1 MGQKRRR
8 YTREFKLDAL
18 KLVAEGRPVAEVA
31 RNLGIHVNT
40 LHGWRAQ
47 FASDPEAAFPGQ
59 GNRPDKD
66 DEIRQLKRDLKRV
79 TQERDILKKAA
90 AYFANDEG

>member
-1 MGQKRRR
+1 MGQKRRK

-18 KLVAEGRPVAEVA
+18 RLVAEGRAVAEVA
-31 RNLGIHVNT
+31 RGLGVHVNT

-47 FASDPEAAFPGQ
+47 FGNDPEAAFAGQ
-59 GNRPDKD
+59 GKRADKD
-66 DEIRQLKRDLKRV
+66 EEIRRLKRDLKRV

-90 AYFANDEG
+90 AYFANDKG